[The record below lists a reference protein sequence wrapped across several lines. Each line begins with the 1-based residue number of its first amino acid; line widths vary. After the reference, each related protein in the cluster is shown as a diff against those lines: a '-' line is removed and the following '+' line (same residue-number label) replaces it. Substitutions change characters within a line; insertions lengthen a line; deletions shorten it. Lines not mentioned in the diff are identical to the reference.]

1 MKINLG
7 DIFSSPV
14 TSFILSRALGA
25 ESANVLGLIDDYAA
39 IKAVQGSG
47 QPAEAITQ
55 QVAAVAADAVG
66 QIAGALHVN
75 ANLQRNP
82 GAAPTQAEGV
92 NEILLLGA
100 KQIAAEYAGQA
111 VAAQLAANASR
122 GSATGVPTTV
132 VPIAS
137 SASVETGTA
146 AGHEL
151 SGGGAGEVPG
161 QA

>member
-7 DIFSSPV
+7 DIFSSSV
-14 TSFILSRALGA
+14 TSFILSKALGA

-47 QPAEAITQ
+47 QSADAITQ

-82 GAAPTQAEGV
+82 SAAPTQAEGV

-111 VAAQLAANASR
+111 VAAQLAANASH
-122 GSATGVPTTV
+122 GSSLTSAAEA
-132 VPIAS
+132 ISSS
-137 SASVETGTA
+137 SAEPEAGSEQQAGSSTGK
-146 AGHEL
+146 E
-151 SGGGAGEVPG
+151 SG

>member
-47 QPAEAITQ
+47 QSADAITQ

-66 QIAGALHVN
+66 QIAGALHVD

-122 GSATGVPTTV
+122 GGSTTQ
-132 VPIAS
+132 AAEALLS
-137 SASVETGTA
+137 SSSSPAVD
-146 AGHEL
+146 AGRQAG
-151 SGGGAGEVPG
+151 SGAGEVSG